1 MKKLLVLGINLL
13 VISQL
18 SFGQSITLAPDNP
31 LNPTKGTLNFD
42 SGTNLLRYWN
52 GSAWIPLTN
61 AATGT
66 GWAANGTHIN
76 NANTGNVGIGTNAP
90 KAYFNV
96 VAGKTVIFGKDSA
109 SDDGN
114 KLIWYPTKG
123 ALRVGRAGV
132 LGFDNP
138 NVGLYSMAL
147 GHYTHAYGDASFSTG
162 YLTYAFGN
170 ASTAMGDESKA
181 GGENSTA
188 IGVKTNATGD
198 NSTALGVNSDTNNRR
213 NSFCIAGAA
222 NDIGASNTSDNQ
234 MMMRFDN
241 YTFWVTAANYAYL
254 TPASNGWAYTSDKNK
269 KENFQELNGESV
281 LKKLSAIPFYS
292 WNFKAK
298 DTRQYRHYGIMAQ
311 DFYQAFGKDNYGA
324 IGNDTTVSP
333 LDLLGVA
340 YSGIKALEKRTE
352 VLQAQ
357 NQYLVEEIETLKAM
371 LRPKHRKLAFRKSK
385 EPVKSE
391 KLIVKQ

>member
-1 MKKLLVLGINLL
+1 MKKILTLLISLSIIN
-13 VISQL
+13 QL
-18 SFGQSITLAPDNP
+18 CFAQSITLIPENP
-31 LNPTKGTLNFD
+31 VNPTKGTLNFD
-42 SGTNLLRYWN
+42 NVNNLLRYWN
-52 GSAWIPLTN
+52 GSAWILLTN
-61 AATGT
+61 APNGN
-66 GWAANGTHIN
+66 GWAANGN
-76 NANTGNVGIGTNAP
+76 NITNTNTGNVGIGTNAP

-96 VAGKTVIFGKDSA
+96 AAGKTVVFGKDSA
-109 SDDGN
+109 SDDSN

-162 YLTYAFGN
+162 SLTYAFGN
-170 ASTAMGDESKA
+170 ASTAMGFQSKA
-181 GGENSTA
+181 SGENATS

-241 YTFWVTAANYAYL
+241 YTFWVTEANYAYL
-254 TPASNGWAYTSDKNK
+254 TPASNGWAYTSDRHK
-269 KENFQELNGESV
+269 KENFQELNGETV
-281 LKKLSAIPFYS
+281 LKKISSIPFYS

-311 DFYQAFGKDNYGA
+311 DFYQAFGRDNYGV

-352 VLQAQ
+352 ALQAQ
-357 NQYLVEEIETLKAM
+357 NQYLVEEIAVLKAM
-371 LRPKHRKLAFRKSK
+371 LQPKQRKYAFRKPK
-385 EPVKSE
+385 EPATSE
-391 KLIVKQ
+391 NLIVKQ